1 MDQLTKQLTVDP
13 YFVVLRRL
21 DLGQGDKTGTLSYP
35 YPYLSL
41 STEHPIPSYLL
52 REYRVEPSFFF
63 FFIHYFRKLVDRQ
76 TAWHQWTPT
85 CNPVPRRTRYVAL
98 EDPMTCWQGVNV
110 CQIRQYSWYAK
121 LVSQSSWLT
130 SGWQPSCSVTNQSWH
145 GESVFR
151 TEQALRMSLHGA
163 QLA

>member
-13 YFVVLRRL
+13 YFVLRRP

-98 EDPMTCWQGVNV
+98 EDPMTCWQGVDV

-121 LVSQSSWLT
+121 SVSQSSWL
-130 SGWQPSCSVTNQSWH
+130 VVESWH
-145 GESVFR
+145 GESVR
-151 TEQALRMSLHGA
+151 SKHSVCPSMVPSLPS
-163 QLA
+163 